1 MRKTGDE
8 TLKKATNY
16 WMAVLVFVATM
27 ALLYGG
33 AIILSLGAA
42 VGGAVIGGGRA
53 IELIDR
59 FMTENMN
66 LFSCLIYV
74 VPGAVFITWYYFAF
88 VEKRGIRETL
98 YSHTRRLSP
107 ACFGWIVLLGFA
119 VQHVI
124 SLLMAVIYAIMPSAM
139 DQYTEMIDS
148 SGISQYSILWAVST
162 LILPPI
168 VEEIIFRGLILQYL
182 GRAGARFLVA
192 NLIQAVLFGVFHM
205 NFVQGIYTALLG
217 FLLGWLAYRYDSILV
232 PMVLHAIF
240 NLFGTVLVDLE
251 SRFLPDIVLTLIIL
265 GSVPLLVITI
275 LMIHFGVGEKK
286 KKIGE
291 VQQ

>member
-1 MRKTGDE
+1 MKKTN
-8 TLKKATNY
+8 NY
-16 WMAVLVFVATM
+16 WIAVLVFVATM

-124 SLLMAVIYAIMPSAM
+124 SLLMAAIYAIMPSAM

-275 LMIHFGVGEKK
+275 LMIHFGAGEKK

>member
-1 MRKTGDE
+1 
-8 TLKKATNY
+8 
-16 WMAVLVFVATM
+16 MAVLVFVATM

-124 SLLMAVIYAIMPSAM
+124 SLLMAAIYAIMPSAM

-275 LMIHFGVGEKK
+275 LMIHFGAGEKK

>member
-1 MRKTGDE
+1 MKKTN
-8 TLKKATNY
+8 NY

-98 YSHTRRLSP
+98 YSHTQRLSP

-182 GRAGARFLVA
+182 GRAGARFLVS

>member
-1 MRKTGDE
+1 MKKTN
-8 TLKKATNY
+8 NY

-124 SLLMAVIYAIMPSAM
+124 SLLMAAIYAIMPSAM

-205 NFVQGIYTALLG
+205 NFVQGVYTALLG

>member
-1 MRKTGDE
+1 
-8 TLKKATNY
+8 
-16 WMAVLVFVATM
+16 MAVLVFVATM

-107 ACFGWIVLLGFA
+107 ACFGGIVLLGFA

-124 SLLMAVIYAIMPSAM
+124 SLLMAAIYAINI
-139 DQYTEMIDS
+139 IDATVYAHFYDFEIDDNLSFHWRPTS
-148 SGISQYSILWAVST
+148 SYSPLTGGMV
-162 LILPPI
+162 
-168 VEEIIFRGLILQYL
+168 
-182 GRAGARFLVA
+182 
-192 NLIQAVLFGVFHM
+192 GVC
-205 NFVQGIYTALLG
+205 
-217 FLLGWLAYRYDSILV
+217 
-232 PMVLHAIF
+232 
-240 NLFGTVLVDLE
+240 
-251 SRFLPDIVLTLIIL
+251 LTLN
-265 GSVPLLVITI
+265 
-275 LMIHFGVGEKK
+275 F
-286 KKIGE
+286 
-291 VQQ
+291 

>member
-1 MRKTGDE
+1 
-8 TLKKATNY
+8 
-16 WMAVLVFVATM
+16 MAVLVFVATM

-74 VPGAVFITWYYFAF
+74 VPGAVFIIWYYFAF

-124 SLLMAVIYAIMPSAM
+124 SLLMAAIYAIMPSAM

-275 LMIHFGVGEKK
+275 LMIHFGAGEKK

>member
-1 MRKTGDE
+1 
-8 TLKKATNY
+8 
-16 WMAVLVFVATM
+16 MAVLVFVVTM

-124 SLLMAVIYAIMPSAM
+124 SLLMAAIYAIMPSAM

>member
-1 MRKTGDE
+1 MKKTN
-8 TLKKATNY
+8 NY

-42 VGGAVIGGGRA
+42 VGGAVVGGGRA

-59 FMTENMN
+59 FMMENMN
-66 LFSCLIYV
+66 FFSCLIYV

>member
-1 MRKTGDE
+1 
-8 TLKKATNY
+8 
-16 WMAVLVFVATM
+16 MAVLVFVATM

>member
-1 MRKTGDE
+1 MKKTY
-8 TLKKATNY
+8 NY
-16 WMAVLVFVATM
+16 GMAVLVFVATM

-124 SLLMAVIYAIMPSAM
+124 SLLMAAIYAIMPSAM

>member
-1 MRKTGDE
+1 MKKTN
-8 TLKKATNY
+8 NY

-74 VPGAVFITWYYFAF
+74 VPGAVFLTWYYFAF

-98 YSHTRRLSP
+98 YSHTRRLTP

-124 SLLMAVIYAIMPSAM
+124 SLLMAAIYAIMPSAM

-286 KKIGE
+286 KKIRE

>member
-1 MRKTGDE
+1 MKKTN
-8 TLKKATNY
+8 NY
-16 WMAVLVFVATM
+16 RMAVLVFVATM

>member
-1 MRKTGDE
+1 
-8 TLKKATNY
+8 
-16 WMAVLVFVATM
+16 MAVLVFVATM
-27 ALLYGG
+27 ALMYGG

-124 SLLMAVIYAIMPSAM
+124 SLLMAAIYAIMPSAM

>member
-1 MRKTGDE
+1 MKKTN
-8 TLKKATNY
+8 NY

-27 ALLYGG
+27 ALMYGG

-124 SLLMAVIYAIMPSAM
+124 SLLMAAIYAIMPSAM

>member
-1 MRKTGDE
+1 MKKTN
-8 TLKKATNY
+8 NY

-88 VEKRGIRETL
+88 IEKRGIRETL

-107 ACFGWIVLLGFA
+107 ACFGWIVLLGFV

-124 SLLMAVIYAIMPSAM
+124 SLLMAAIYAIMPSAM

-240 NLFGTVLVDLE
+240 NLLGTVLVDLE

>member
-1 MRKTGDE
+1 MKKTY
-8 TLKKATNY
+8 NY

-124 SLLMAVIYAIMPSAM
+124 SLLMAAIYAIMPSAM

-251 SRFLPDIVLTLIIL
+251 SRFLPDIVRTLIIL

>member
-1 MRKTGDE
+1 
-8 TLKKATNY
+8 
-16 WMAVLVFVATM
+16 MAVLVFVVTM

-33 AIILSLGAA
+33 AIFLSLGAA
-42 VGGAVIGGGRA
+42 VGGALLGGDRA
-53 IELIDR
+53 IELIER

-74 VPGAVFITWYYFAF
+74 VPGAVFLTWYYFAF

-98 YSHTRRLSP
+98 YSHTRRLTP
-107 ACFGWIVLLGFA
+107 ACFGWVVLLGFA

-124 SLLMAVIYAIMPSAM
+124 SLLMAAIYAFMPSAM

-148 SGISQYSILWAVST
+148 SGISQYSILWAVAT

-168 VEEIIFRGLILQYL
+168 VEETIFRGLILQYL
-182 GRAGARFLVA
+182 GRAGARFIVA
-192 NLIQAVLFGVFHM
+192 NLIQAVLFGIFHM

-232 PMVLHAIF
+232 PMLLHAIF

>member
-1 MRKTGDE
+1 
-8 TLKKATNY
+8 
-16 WMAVLVFVATM
+16 MAVLVFVATM

-42 VGGAVIGGGRA
+42 VGGAVIGGSRA

-124 SLLMAVIYAIMPSAM
+124 SLLMAAIYAIMPSAM

-148 SGISQYSILWAVST
+148 SGISQYSILWAVSA

>member
-1 MRKTGDE
+1 MKKTY
-8 TLKKATNY
+8 NY

-124 SLLMAVIYAIMPSAM
+124 SLLMAAIYAIMPSAM

-275 LMIHFGVGEKK
+275 LMIHFGAGEKK

>member
-1 MRKTGDE
+1 MKKTN
-8 TLKKATNY
+8 NY

-251 SRFLPDIVLTLIIL
+251 SRFLPYIVLTLIIL

>member
-1 MRKTGDE
+1 MKKTN
-8 TLKKATNY
+8 NY

>member
-1 MRKTGDE
+1 
-8 TLKKATNY
+8 
-16 WMAVLVFVATM
+16 MAVLVFVATM

-74 VPGAVFITWYYFAF
+74 VPGAVFITWCYFAF

-124 SLLMAVIYAIMPSAM
+124 SLLMAAIYAIMPSAM

>member
-1 MRKTGDE
+1 MKKTN
-8 TLKKATNY
+8 NY

-275 LMIHFGVGEKK
+275 LMIHFGAGEKK

>member
-1 MRKTGDE
+1 MKKTY
-8 TLKKATNY
+8 NY

-124 SLLMAVIYAIMPSAM
+124 SLLMAAIYAIMPSAM

-162 LILPPI
+162 LILPSI

-182 GRAGARFLVA
+182 GRAGTRFLVA

-251 SRFLPDIVLTLIIL
+251 SRFLPDIVLTLNIL

>member
-1 MRKTGDE
+1 
-8 TLKKATNY
+8 
-16 WMAVLVFVATM
+16 MAVLVFVATM

-124 SLLMAVIYAIMPSAM
+124 SLLMAAIYAIMPSVM

-275 LMIHFGVGEKK
+275 LMIHFGAGEKK

>member
-1 MRKTGDE
+1 MKKTN
-8 TLKKATNY
+8 NY

-74 VPGAVFITWYYFAF
+74 VPGAVFIIWYYFAF

-124 SLLMAVIYAIMPSAM
+124 SLLMAAIYAIMPSAM